1 MMPLGKSQPEPIRF
15 YAEEDARLPSRLISI
30 LADRIAALSETVLN
44 GQLSELD
51 YRFSTGQISGLR
63 EALSE
68 CVRLGKELNGD

>member
-1 MMPLGKSQPEPIRF
+1 MPPLGKSAEPIRF
-15 YAEEDARLPSRLISI
+15 YAEDDARLPGRLISV

-68 CVRLGKELNGD
+68 CVRIGKELND